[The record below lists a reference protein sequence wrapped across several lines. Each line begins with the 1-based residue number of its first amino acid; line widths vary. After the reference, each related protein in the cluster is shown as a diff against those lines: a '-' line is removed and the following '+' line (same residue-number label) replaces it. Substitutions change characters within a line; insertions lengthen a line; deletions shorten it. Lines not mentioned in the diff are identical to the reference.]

1 MKKKIIDIWVIL
13 SISIIVILIAIN
25 IPYTTTESYK
35 DKVFYTEQEP
45 YTATQKYI
53 EKEAYIEYIPLN
65 NYTTPGW
72 YLTDDRI
79 NDKFDLRISIKNTG
93 NSSGEFW
100 ITFHVKS
107 TNSSYDVT
115 TNRVALMPN
124 ESYQF
129 KQTFAGIFSYA
140 SYKVYQT
147 TREITKY
154 RDVTKEREITAN
166 RSIDKSRDVVKQ
178 RKISLSLIERLL
190 NNAPVSPPSD
200 APPPPQESSD
210 NE

>member
-13 SISIIVILIAIN
+13 SISIIVILIAVN
-25 IPYTTTESYK
+25 IPYTTAENYM
-35 DKVFYTEQEP
+35 DKEYYTEQEP
-45 YTATQKYI
+45 YTATQKYY
-53 EKEAYIEYIPLN
+53 ENESYIEIVPLN
-65 NYTTPGW
+65 NYTTSGW

-79 NDKFDLRISIKNTG
+79 NDKFDLKISIKNTG

-100 ITFHVKS
+100 TAFHVIS
-107 TNSSYDVT
+107 TNRSYDVT

-129 KQTFAGIFSYA
+129 KQTFAGSFSYA

-147 TREITKY
+147 TKNVTKY
-154 RDVTKEREITAN
+154 HKVIKERDITAN

-178 RKISLSLIERLL
+178 RHVTLSLIERVL
-190 NNAPVSPPSD
+190 NNAPVSPSSD